1 MAISPADFYAY
12 SRATGVPIPEDPAE
26 RMEMAPE
33 VMEFRRNQLRAPSQ
47 ERQQGPD
54 LLSLGIGA
62 GLALAGGAGAFLG
75 ARRLMRGPKQS
86 ATSGVQTANLAEM
99 AAEASPVRR
108 VVQESQPA
116 PSRVAPQVGE
126 QEFVAYRPDPKEMV
140 SRQVAEARRQSATE
154 SLLKA
159 AESRRGTYQPDLP
172 GTQATLMALRSPLV
186 DEAAGVVEAAA
197 PSRPLSIAPQQE
209 SLFSPRSYIEQSG
222 AVAPAED
229 LTSLQQRNF
238 AQVADQNIN
247 AVESG
252 EDQMTGRVRQQLQRN
267 EDLNLSDID
276 ALEEQT
282 QNINIAAAQTE
293 DGAPVDQAKGMTSA
307 ARFMQRERDEIASQ
321 LGEQGI
327 PLSPSRIEK
336 ELANRLSGSE
346 AWTYGSKYT
355 QRKQALQLGATYEP
369 AFFENLKTPSVRIA
383 GETIPTEQLKE
394 PVAMQATA
402 QRLQEKIENKR
413 DWLGQVR
420 LEEQKN
426 KVRLMNVNK
435 NIEQL
440 QAYQNEVT
448 DFLSSGKASPEQ
460 IRLGQQRLSDLSLD
474 LNRLDTQQ
482 SELTNRVF
490 YGDKRIA
497 GARSSVEQSISE
509 LELPKKLKSGI
520 EEGQRLFFEVD
531 PLTNKPLPGT
541 QELRSEKYAIDTDPK
556 TGGGRNYAMYDP
568 ESQTGSSV
576 GIYGIEPRDYP
587 IADPELR
594 PTALQREE
602 TKVPLR
608 RMPTEGPALKTYI
621 EETKRARAAT
631 PETKQRSLEVSE
643 AMRRAR
649 IEGRDPN
656 MVLRN
661 LGFNL

>member
-1 MAISPADFYAY
+1 
-12 SRATGVPIPEDPAE
+12 
-26 RMEMAPE
+26 
-33 VMEFRRNQLRAPSQ
+33 
-47 ERQQGPD
+47 
-54 LLSLGIGA
+54 
-62 GLALAGGAGAFLG
+62 
-75 ARRLMRGPKQS
+75 MRGPKQS
-86 ATSGVQTANLAEM
+86 ATAGVQSANLAEM
-99 AAEASPVRR
+99 AAESSPVRR

-116 PSRVAPQVGE
+116 PSQVAPPSRSEVYQA
-126 QEFVAYRPDPKEMV
+126 VAAKPASELPKVYRPKGGITTEELITDPNTGEVFRRGASPKGFAENYISLRPELTGQAVDLPLERTPGTFKEF
-140 SRQVAEARRQSATE
+140 SQSAEAVKEQ
-154 SLLKA
+154 
-159 AESRRGTYQPDLP
+159 
-172 GTQATLMALRSPLV
+172 
-186 DEAAGVVEAAA
+186 
-197 PSRPLSIAPQQE
+197 
-209 SLFSPRSYIEQSG
+209 FSPRSYIEQSG

-346 AWTYGSKYT
+346 AWTYGPKYT

-402 QRLQEKIENKR
+402 QRLQEKIKNKR

-474 LNRLDTQQ
+474 LDRLDTQQ

-541 QELRSEKYAIDTDPK
+541 QELRSEKYAIDTEPK

-608 RMPTEGPALKTYI
+608 RMPTEGPALETYI